1 MTRRHLAP
9 ILFTAMTIPAQPIDR
24 TKPPETPPLPAFRL
38 PPVAEAALPNGL
50 QVVLVEDRRFPLVT
64 LRLGFQAGSKFDPK
78 ELPGLAEATA
88 ALLTEGTQTRSARQ
102 IAEEAASIGGT
113 LSGYAS
119 ADSLLLAGNALSE
132 NLPRLLDLAAD
143 VTLNA
148 AFAGDEIKIYQ
159 NRRTQE
165 LLAERSEPDFWADEK
180 LAAVVFG
187 EHPYSRIHPTPDSIG
202 KLNHDM
208 LASFRDRLLAPNNAV
223 LVLLGSLPGR
233 EETLKLIQDRFGK
246 WERRD
251 VPPAPSVPFPKPA
264 RSLTLVDRPRSV
276 QADIRV
282 GQLAVDRASPDYF
295 PLVVTN
301 AILGVGASSRMF
313 TNIREKQGF
322 AYDAHSTLQARRQAG
337 LFAAVTQVRNE
348 VLEPA
353 LESVQAELDRLAR
366 EPVGAQELADVK
378 NYLSGSF
385 VLGLETQGGLANQL
399 SMVKLMGLPNDYLE
413 SYTTRIRSVEPPE
426 IRTVAGKYM
435 NRGTA
440 GIVVVGDAA
449 QIGKAL
455 EKLGK
460 PSVMKAE

>member
-1 MTRRHLAP
+1 
-9 ILFTAMTIPAQPIDR
+9 MTIPAQPIDR

-38 PPVAEAALPNGL
+38 PPVAETALPNGL

-132 NLPRLLDLAAD
+132 NLPRLLDLTAD
-143 VTLNA
+143 VALNA
-148 AFAGDEIKIYQ
+148 VFAGDEIKIYQ

-202 KLNHDM
+202 KLNHDL

-233 EETLKLIQDRFGK
+233 EETLKLIRDRFGK
-246 WERRD
+246 WERKD
-251 VPPAPSVPFPKPA
+251 VPPLPSVPFPKPA
-264 RSLTLVDRPRSV
+264 RSLTLVDRPGSV

-282 GQLAVDRASPDYF
+282 GQLAVDRVSPDYF

-322 AYDAHSTLQARRQAG
+322 AYDVHSTLQARRQAG

-353 LESVQAELDRLAR
+353 LESVQAELDRLAQ

-435 NRGTA
+435 SRGTA

-455 EKLGK
+455 EKFGK
-460 PSVMKAE
+460 PSVVKAE